1 MENAPSSAVER
12 STTNV
17 AARGTAGLGRGGAGA
32 AWGEGVGGVKEIS
45 GEWDEKVR
53 CGMEPGLKIT
63 VLTHAPGVLEAGGPQ
78 WQ

>member
-1 MENAPSSAVER
+1 MENALSFAVER
-12 STTNV
+12 STANV
-17 AARGTAGLGRGGAGA
+17 AAGGAAGLGLGGGGGG
-32 AWGEGVGGVKEIS
+32 WGGGVKEIS